1 VRAAHDEFAEAFGQ
15 DSFLDILTN
24 VVGIIILLVLMVGL
38 RAGHDARGVTS
49 AQLQAAAT

>member
-1 VRAAHDEFAEAFGQ
+1 MRAAHDEFAEAFGQ

-38 RAGHDARGVTS
+38 CAGHDGAD
-49 AQLQAAAT
+49 